1 MATILKQQRLLGF
14 VLVITGAILW
24 GVGGVMSQYLFQ
36 KAHISVNWLVAVRL
50 LISGVLLIMISALT
64 NGKRTFTLWCSKHS
78 VFQVIVYGILG
89 MIAVQYTFMASI
101 NYGNATVA
109 TLLQYLGPVVIILYL
124 VLRKVIPLQFKEIM
138 AVVLALVGSFLLLTN
153 GSISELSVP
162 LPAIFW
168 GLGSAFA
175 LAFYTLYP
183 AKLLAQW
190 GSVNIVGWAMLIG
203 GITLSIFY
211 PPWDVDT
218 AGWTLFIYVLL
229 FCAIIFG
236 TMFAFWFFIASL
248 QYLYPQESSLLGT
261 IEPLTA
267 LVVSV
272 IWLGDSFGPWQ
283 LLGVGMIIFMVVF
296 LSIFKSK

>member
-1 MATILKQQRLLGF
+1 MKQQRLLGF

-203 GITLSIFY
+203 GIALSIFY

-218 AGWTLFIYVLL
+218 QDGRCLFMFYYSVLL
-229 FCAIIFG
+229 
-236 TMFAFWFFIASL
+236 SL
-248 QYLYPQESSLLGT
+248 VRCSRSGSLL
-261 IEPLTA
+261 
-267 LVVSV
+267 LVC
-272 IWLGDSFGPWQ
+272 
-283 LLGVGMIIFMVVF
+283 
-296 LSIFKSK
+296 SIFTHKNPVY